1 MTPTLIIITLIL
13 FGVIALLAEFLIFT
27 GIGISGILGLASL
40 IYSSVYAFQNLG
52 AKAGT
57 IVTAIDVVIVIIML
71 VVMLKE
77 KTWKRLELKDEIK
90 ASVQNDSQKVSL
102 GQKGQSLTRLAPRGT
117 VRFEGLSCE
126 VCSADGKLI
135 DPETEVEVVS
145 IENNQILVKPVNN

>member
-1 MTPTLIIITLIL
+1 MTPTLIIISLIL

-57 IVTAIDVVIVIIML
+57 IVTAIDVLIIIVML
-71 VVMLKE
+71 VFMLKE
-77 KTWKRLELKDEIK
+77 KTWKRLELKDEIR

-102 GQKGQSLTRLAPRGT
+102 GQKGHSLTRLAPRGT

-126 VCSADGKLI
+126 VCSANGKLI
-135 DPETEVEVVS
+135 DPETEVEVVA